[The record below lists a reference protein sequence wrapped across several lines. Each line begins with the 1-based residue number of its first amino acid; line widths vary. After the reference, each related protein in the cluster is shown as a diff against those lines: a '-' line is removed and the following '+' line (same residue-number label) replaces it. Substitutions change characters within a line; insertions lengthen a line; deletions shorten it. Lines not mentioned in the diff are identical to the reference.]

1 MKIIALLLAAL
12 ALSCAGCINSDLS
25 RVQGLTLGTAS
36 WSESYPTFS
45 VHGQVQGVTTD
56 SVSGITKINSVT
68 WTRTDPLGA
77 GTLNFSGLEL
87 DPKKPVPAIGSVAPT
102 K

>member
-1 MKIIALLLAAL
+1 MKTIALLLAAL

-25 RVQGLTLGTAS
+25 QFSGRKLDTAS
-36 WSESYPTFS
+36 WSESYPMFS
-45 VHGQVQGVTTD
+45 VHGTAQGVSTD